1 MANKALIQSG
11 GDGTEVPSGSILSK
25 VDWSYGS
32 STTLSNNNTMQD
44 VGGGSQGITLN
55 KGCYLCFVTSNGTPS
70 TSNMRLFTQV
80 IVSSG
85 TAILTKMAGQG
96 DSVFV
101 MDISGN
107 SGTSSHIFYA
117 VVTVDSTVIKIQAQ
131 PAGGTYNNSVVVAG
145 GAIRIA

>member
-1 MANKALIQSG
+1 
-11 GDGTEVPSGSILSK
+11 
-25 VDWSYGS
+25 
-32 STTLSNNNTMQD
+32 MQN
-44 VGGGSQGITLN
+44 VGGASQGITLN

-101 MDISGN
+101 MDTSGN